1 MEDLTEEEKKAVLSA
16 IRRKI
21 NTNEVAF
28 MYATYIL
35 PSLLFTIY
43 AIFKKDYIA
52 ALVAYGA
59 LLIPAIWYLS
69 YSFGSSKHLYSAI
82 EKYENC
88 MKATKIKIK

>member
-1 MEDLTEEEKKAVLSA
+1 MVDLTEDEKKAVLSA

-21 NTNEVAF
+21 NTNEVVF

-43 AIFKKDYIA
+43 ALLKQDYVA
-52 ALVAYGA
+52 ALVAYAA
-59 LLIPAIWYLS
+59 LLVPAVWYLIYAFS
-69 YSFGSSKHLYSAI
+69 SSKHLYSAI

-88 MKATKIKIK
+88 VKVMKINE

>member
-1 MEDLTEEEKKAVLSA
+1 MEDLTEDEKKAVLSA

-21 NTNEVAF
+21 NTNEVVF

-43 AIFKKDYIA
+43 ALLKRDYVA
-52 ALVAYGA
+52 ALVAYSA
-59 LLIPAIWYLS
+59 LLIPAVWYLL
-69 YSFGSSKHLYSAI
+69 YAFGSSKHLYSAI

-88 MKATKIKIK
+88 VKAIKMNE